1 MPATSVALP
10 LLLAALPAGTP
21 AQASDQYIL
30 GAGDALDLQLHDA
43 RSYSGYLDVLS
54 DGTAALPLVGTV
66 MLEGLTLPQATS
78 YLTQLYGRQLRR
90 PELTLRL
97 VRPRPVRVSLVGEVT
112 TPGLYSMA
120 PGNSASSADASRTVG
135 TAAFGPATLVDAIQK
150 AGGVTVN
157 ANLRDVAVRRRLPG
171 RGDSYKMARFD
182 LLSLVRDGDQI
193 NNPLLFDGDIVRVGR
208 VAQPDAVAT
217 EVAANN
223 LSPRQIRVNVMGEVN
238 NPGRQ
243 ELPAGTPL
251 VQALLAAGGPR
262 DMRADQGSVQLVRL
276 NRNGSVTRQSF
287 RLSLDEP
294 VSSQANPPLRD
305 GDTIVVNRSALGRAT
320 DAVGGA
326 MRTLGGLVNGLT
338 LFQLLR

>member
-1 MPATSVALP
+1 MSVTSVALP

-43 RSYSGYLDVLS
+43 RSYSGSLDVLS

-243 ELPAGTPL
+243 ELPACTSGVPADPGTCGPTRVRFSWCGSTATAVSRARASGCPWMNPCPARPIRPSGMATPSWSTAVPL
-251 VQALLAAGGPR
+251 VGPP
-262 DMRADQGSVQLVRL
+262 MPSV
-276 NRNGSVTRQSF
+276 GPCAPS
-287 RLSLDEP
+287 
-294 VSSQANPPLRD
+294 
-305 GDTIVVNRSALGRAT
+305 
-320 DAVGGA
+320 GA
-326 MRTLGGLVNGLT
+326 
-338 LFQLLR
+338 